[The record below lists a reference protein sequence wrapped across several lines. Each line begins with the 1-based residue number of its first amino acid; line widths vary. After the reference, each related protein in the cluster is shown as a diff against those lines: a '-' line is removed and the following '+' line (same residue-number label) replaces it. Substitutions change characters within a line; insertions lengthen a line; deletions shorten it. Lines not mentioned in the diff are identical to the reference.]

1 MGKVG
6 ADDANRRQP
15 RIEEEEHR
23 HAQGAGTDRAQAVD
37 RRSDSV
43 NGRPPSIGEV
53 AALARDRCPVGR
65 PVCPVRLHT
74 AAPLRA
80 SAGGLRLSA
89 RMDVFRA
96 HSRVWCRGLPA
107 YGRSPSSRSTFSGTQ
122 HEQSQLSKP
131 RGRPDPPGGPWLTP
145 LARWEPR
152 CPGSGFPRGREV
164 ALVSPLLGRNGSA
177 RELEVGRVAPAEPA
191 SVECRLT
198 SPYPCLR

>member
-1 MGKVG
+1 MTGLKSS
-6 ADDANRRQP
+6 RK
-15 RIEEEEHR
+15 
-23 HAQGAGTDRAQAVD
+23 
-37 RRSDSV
+37 
-43 NGRPPSIGEV
+43 PSIRLCEWTPSLIGEV
-53 AALARDRCPVGR
+53 AALARDRCPDGR

-131 RGRPDPPGGPWLTP
+131 RGGPDPPGGPWLTP

-152 CPGSGFPRGREV
+152 CPGSRFPRGEK
-164 ALVSPLLGRNGSA
+164 SPSYHLSWAATAGRANS
-177 RELEVGRVAPAEPA
+177 RLAEQPPPNRHPWNA
-191 SVECRLT
+191 GLRHPT
-198 SPYPCLR
+198 PCLR